1 MGSASGPHPS
11 AVRLRPL
18 FRAWPVS
25 DAVVTA
31 LSREFYKWGGYAL
44 AGRPTHGPSAEEV
57 QVQVVDRLSRLRP
70 LVEDHVVAVAIDL
83 AFVRDAVGDLDHA
96 DEHRGVRRREVVDA
110 GNVLLRNH
118 QYMRRG
124 DRTDIVKGDDLVVA
138 EDFLRRDLPREDLAE
153 ETLLR
158 HRPSLRAEQAVGATR
173 QWTRAGDGTQRLA
186 ALGRI
191 DRDVVIRQ
199 ASHSGRKAPVPDR
212 LEVTTDEA

>member
-18 FRAWPVS
+18 LRAWPVS

-31 LSREFYKWGGYAL
+31 MSREFYNWGGYAL

-70 LVEDHVVAVAIDL
+70 LVEDQAVAVAIDL

-96 DEHRGVRRREVVDA
+96 GEHRRMRGCEVVDA

-118 QYMRRG
+118 QHVRGG
-124 DRTDIVKGDDLVVA
+124 DRADIVKGDDLFVA
-138 EDFLRRDLPREDLAE
+138 EDLLCGNLPREDLAE
-153 ETLLR
+153 
-158 HRPSLRAEQAVGATR
+158 
-173 QWTRAGDGTQRLA
+173 
-186 ALGRI
+186 
-191 DRDVVIRQ
+191 
-199 ASHSGRKAPVPDR
+199 
-212 LEVTTDEA
+212 